1 MAKVM
6 TRGEAETKRRK
17 AVEFLRRIG
26 KPEDAERFEAMTPDQ
41 YAAHKHAE
49 LLANPFRRYR
59 IMAQEAG
66 STKAELADR
75 IDDIEDL
82 LEEALDPELS
92 REELVS
98 KVKEIQT
105 VARGEAEEDE
115 TELKMTRTWIS
126 MMTAATWRT
135 TKTPASSR

>member
-1 MAKVM
+1 MAKAM
-6 TRGEAETKRRK
+6 TRSAAETKRRK
-17 AVEFLRRIG
+17 AVEFFRRIG
-26 KPEDAERFEAMTPDQ
+26 KDEDAERFEAMTPED

-49 LLANPFRRYR
+49 LMANPYRRYR
-59 IMAQEAG
+59 IMTQETG
-66 STKAELADR
+66 PTKVELTER

-105 VARGEAEEDE
+105 VASGEAEEDE
-115 TELKMTRTWIS
+115 TDLEGDEDSDLDDDS
-126 MMTAATWRT
+126 CNVEDD
-135 TKTPASSR
+135 

>member
-6 TRGEAETKRRK
+6 TRSEAETKRVK

-26 KPEDAERFEAMTPDQ
+26 KPEDAERFAAMSPED

-49 LLANPFRRYR
+49 LMANPLRRYR

-66 STKAELADR
+66 PTKAELAER
-75 IDDIEDL
+75 IDEVQDL
-82 LEEALDPELS
+82 LEEALDPELT

-98 KVKEIQT
+98 KVKEIQS
-105 VARGEAEEDE
+105 VASGEAEEDE
-115 TELKMTRTWIS
+115 ADLESDEGSDLDDDGCNDEDD
-126 MMTAATWRT
+126 
-135 TKTPASSR
+135 